1 MSHVKHPANY
11 VKQPERELQ
20 GKTALVTGG
29 TSGIGLAAARLLAR
43 AGAEVVITGRDIER
57 GRSAVHAVQE
67 GGVVRFVAADL
78 ADLGSVAE
86 LGVKSGPVDILVNN
100 AGAFPTSLTVE
111 QRVADY
117 ERVFDTNVR
126 GAYFLVAALVPHMLE
141 RGGGSIVNVTS
152 LSAFKGFPGASAYS
166 ASKAALTS
174 LTQTWAAEFAEG
186 GVRVNSVAPGPTRT
200 EGVLAAW
207 GEQGNEGVARGL
219 GLKRTARAEEIAEAI
234 CFLASPRASYI
245 TGTTL
250 HVDAGG
256 AVFSGG
262 TGV

>member
-1 MSHVKHPANY
+1 M
-11 VKQPERELQ
+11 R
-20 GKTALVTGG
+20 GKAALVTGG

-43 AGAEVVITGRDIER
+43 AGADVVITGRDTGR
-57 GRSAVHAVQE
+57 GESAVRTVRALRE
-67 GGVVRFVAADL
+67 GGGAVRFLAADL
-78 ADLGSVAE
+78 ADLDSVAE
-86 LGVKSGPVDILVNN
+86 LGARSGPVDILVNN

-111 QRVADY
+111 QSVTGFQ
-117 ERVFDTNVR
+117 RVFDTNVR

-141 RGGGSIVNVTS
+141 KGGGSIVNVTS
-152 LSAFKGFPGASAYS
+152 LSAFRGFPGASAYS

-207 GEQGNEGVARGL
+207 GEDGNEGVARGL
-219 GLKRTARAEEIAEAI
+219 GLQRTARAQEIAEAI
-234 CFLASPRASYI
+234 CFLASPRASYV

-256 AVFSGG
+256 AVLSGG
-262 TGV
+262 AGG